1 MRRHLIQ
8 LLVLPALLVCV
19 YSANAQ
25 SDHFYFF
32 NDKQDSV
39 PIWTKQFSDS
49 LTKQFEL
56 KGKGF
61 SAPLW
66 PNQQQKEF
74 LPQYPYPQYFNDPR
88 LPGIPLPDL
97 RNQRNNEPSPRV
109 IPRRRDG
116 IEIPKFPGWRI
127 EKLKNFAKA

>member
-1 MRRHLIQ
+1 MRRHLALI
-8 LLVLPALLVCV
+8 LVLPTVLVCA
-19 YSANAQ
+19 YHANAQ
-25 SDHFYFF
+25 SMYYY

-39 PIWTKQFSDS
+39 PIWTKKFADS
-49 LTKQFEL
+49 LTKEFEL
-56 KGKGF
+56 KGRGF

-74 LPQYPYPQYFNDPR
+74 LPRYPYPQYFNDPR

-109 IPRRRDG
+109 IPKRDG
-116 IEIPKFPGWRI
+116 RDLRNFPGWRI
-127 EKLKNFAKA
+127 EKLKNFAKV